1 MGKLKDTTIPD
12 FDQHSHDPLC
22 SWFQSTEF
30 DTVIGC
36 DDCDLIARVREDER
50 EKCPGAD
57 YWFKQGLVVAML
69 RVQQCLSWD
78 DEQVDDDGFPRQ
90 VIWQEHAVA
99 AIRAAFDQAAP
110 DSCAD
115 CGD

>member
-1 MGKLKDTTIPD
+1 M
-12 FDQHSHDPLC
+12 
-22 SWFQSTEF
+22 
-30 DTVIGC
+30 
-36 DDCDLIARVREDER
+36 
-50 EKCPGAD
+50 
-57 YWFKQGLVVAML
+57 
-69 RVQQCLSWD
+69 SWD

>member
-12 FDQHSHDPLC
+12 FDQYSHDPLC
-22 SWFQSTEF
+22 E
-30 DTVIGC
+30 ILYGNRLPMG
-36 DDCDLIARVREDER
+36 DCVACHIIDVVRKDER

-78 DEQVDDDGFPRQ
+78 DEQVDDDGFARQ

-99 AIRAAFDQAAP
+99 AIRDAFNQSAP
-110 DSCAD
+110 DACAD
-115 CGD
+115 CAD